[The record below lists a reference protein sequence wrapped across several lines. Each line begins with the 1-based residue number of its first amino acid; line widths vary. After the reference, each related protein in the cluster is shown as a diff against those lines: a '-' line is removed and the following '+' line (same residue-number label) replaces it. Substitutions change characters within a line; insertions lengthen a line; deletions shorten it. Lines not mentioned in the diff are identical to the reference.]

1 MDKAQIFGTKTYI
14 LNYSIYTEM
23 KTCKSDYI
31 LYIYIYI
38 KQNYKEIDEKY

>member
-14 LNYSIYTEM
+14 LNNSIYTEM

-31 LYIYIYI
+31 LYIYISSKTI
-38 KQNYKEIDEKY
+38 KK